1 MGVKAVEVLMN
12 GGKNRVMAIQNGKLL
27 DIDIDEA
34 LEMKKSLDEEM
45 IKICKILSL

>member
-1 MGVKAVEVLMN
+1 MN

-34 LEMKKSLDEEM
+34 LEMKNP
-45 IKICKILSL
+45 

>member
-1 MGVKAVEVLMN
+1 MVGKQSN
-12 GGKNRVMAIQNGKLL
+12 GNTKWKLL

-34 LEMKKSLDEEM
+34 LEMKKALDKDM

>member
-1 MGVKAVEVLMN
+1 MAGKTEVIA
-12 GGKNRVMAIQNGKLL
+12 KKNGKLV

-45 IKICKILSL
+45 IKNMQNFILYNKDLQYS